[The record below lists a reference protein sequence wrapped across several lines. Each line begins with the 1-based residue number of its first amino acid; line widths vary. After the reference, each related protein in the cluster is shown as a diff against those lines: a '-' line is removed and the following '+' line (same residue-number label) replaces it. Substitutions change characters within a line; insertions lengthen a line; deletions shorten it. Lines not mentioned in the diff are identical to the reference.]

1 MEIWSDTDDPRPEAD
16 ASGRSP
22 VESVLIASL
31 RSADSPRLD
40 PEDTEH
46 IRTLAQ
52 SDTPL
57 PPIVVHRPT
66 MRVVDGTHRV
76 RAAVRRGDDRI
87 DTRFVDGDEDD
98 AFLLAVRLNIAHGLP
113 LTLADR
119 RAAAARILRS
129 HPQWSDRAIGE
140 TTGLAAKAVAALRT
154 ESAAGVPGLPSRIG
168 RDGRRRPLSTAEG
181 RRSAGE
187 LVKANPHAPLRQIA
201 REAGI
206 SLGTASDVRARV
218 LRGEDPVLPQ
228 RPRGGAG
235 AGSAGHEVATVVRH
249 TARPGV
255 AVVPQRRDAQAI
267 LRILMA
273 DPSLR
278 FSENGRQVLRWLGGH
293 SLMPDEWAAVA
304 DQVPSHAADTVAD
317 LAQWCSDAWL
327 EFAERLTHR
336 HRGSA

>member
-1 MEIWSDTDDPRPEAD
+1 MENWSDADDPRPEAD

-87 DTRFVDGDEDD
+87 DARFVDGDEDE

-129 HPQWSDRAIGE
+129 RPQWSDRAIGE

-154 ESAAGVPGLPSRIG
+154 ESAAGEPGLPSRIG

-228 RPRGGAG
+228 RPRGGAS
-235 AGSAGHEVATVVRH
+235 AGSEVATVVRH

-255 AVVPQRRDAQAI
+255 AAVPQRRDAQAI

-293 SLMPDEWAAVA
+293 TLVPDEWAAVA

-317 LAQWCSDAWL
+317 LAQRCSDAWL
-327 EFAERLTHR
+327 EFAERLAHR

>member
-1 MEIWSDTDDPRPEAD
+1 MEYWSDDVEGPRPEAGS
-16 ASGRSP
+16 SGGSP
-22 VESVLIASL
+22 VESVLIVSL

-52 SDTPL
+52 SESAL

-87 DTRFVDGDEDD
+87 DARFVDGDEDE

-140 TTGLAAKAVAALRT
+140 TTGLAAKAVAALRA
-154 ESAAGVPGLPSRIG
+154 ESAADVPGLHSRIG
-168 RDGRRRPLSTAEG
+168 RDGRRRPLSAAEG

-228 RPRGGAG
+228 RPRGASGG
-235 AGSAGHEVATVVRH
+235 AGSEVATVVRH
-249 TARPGV
+249 TVRPGL
-255 AVVPQRRDAQAI
+255 AAVPQRRDAQAI

-293 SLMPDEWAAVA
+293 TLMPDEWAAVA

-327 EFAERLTHR
+327 EFAERLARR

>member
-1 MEIWSDTDDPRPEAD
+1 MEHCSQADEPGPEAD
-16 ASGRSP
+16 VSGRSP

-40 PEDTEH
+40 PEDPEH

-52 SDTPL
+52 SGTPL

-76 RAAVRRGDDRI
+76 HAAVRRGDDRI
-87 DTRFVDGDEDD
+87 DARFVGGDEDE
-98 AFLLAVRLNIAHGLP
+98 AFLLAVRLNVAHGLP

-154 ESAAGVPGLPSRIG
+154 EAAAGAPGLPSRIG
-168 RDGRRRPLSTAEG
+168 RDGRRRPLSASEG

-187 LVKANPHAPLRQIA
+187 LVRANPHAPLRQIA

-235 AGSAGHEVATVVRH
+235 SEVATVVRH
-249 TARPGV
+249 PARPGV
-255 AVVPQRRDAQAI
+255 AVAPQRRDAQAI

-304 DQVPSHAADTVAD
+304 DQVPSHAADTVVD

-327 EFAERLTHR
+327 EFAERLAHR